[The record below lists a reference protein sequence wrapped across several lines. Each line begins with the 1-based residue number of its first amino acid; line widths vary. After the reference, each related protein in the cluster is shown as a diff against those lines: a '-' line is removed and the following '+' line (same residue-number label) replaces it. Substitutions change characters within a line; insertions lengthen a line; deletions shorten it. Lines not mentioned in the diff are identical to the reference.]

1 MVIYLRHP
9 VHGVKVAIAE
19 FEAEHDKENGWE
31 VFDPT
36 AKPVEVNSVP
46 ADLPSFLAPAP
57 VVEPEKKGRGGRH
70 PKK

>member
-36 AKPVEVNSVP
+36 KPVEVPSVP

-57 VVEPEKKGRGGRH
+57 VKPGRRGGRTA
-70 PKK
+70 K